1 MTPLSS
7 SLFFDRTS
15 GTMSAL
21 SARAQT
27 LQGQIASGKRLEQ
40 PSDDVAAYQQL
51 RGLAVASADDVAVS
65 ANVGFAQAKLSTAD
79 TTLTAMTA
87 QLQHATELAT
97 QARSGTMT
105 DSARQAIAAELGG
118 IAESLTGLANT
129 RDASGQA
136 LFGGAGSG
144 AAVVAKADGTHTLA
158 TGTTASIPIGEGD
171 RIVPGENATAV
182 LGLPGGRNA
191 IDMLAALS
199 LALKTGGDTSSALG
213 GALDDLAAV
222 STQVDGVQG
231 SLGARGARLD
241 LVAAQLTTAATARE
255 TRRSALED
263 TDVTQAITDLQ
274 KTMTV
279 LQATQASFSKL
290 SSLSLFNYLK

>member
-51 RGLAVASADDVAVS
+51 RGLAVASADDAAVG
-65 ANVGFAQAKLSTAD
+65 ANVGVAQTKLSTAD
-79 TTLTAMTA
+79 TALTTMTA
-87 QLQHATELAT
+87 QLQHATELVI
-97 QARSGTMT
+97 QARSGTMN
-105 DSARQAIAAELGG
+105 DGARLAIAAELGG
-118 IAESLTGLANT
+118 IAESLAGLANT
-129 RDASGQA
+129 RDATGQA
-136 LFGGAGSG
+136 LFGGADTG
-144 AAVVAKADGTHTLA
+144 AAVVANADGTHTLA
-158 TGTTASIPIGEGD
+158 TSTTPSIPIGGGD
-171 RIVPGENATAV
+171 RVVPGENSTAV
-182 LGLPGGRNA
+182 LGLSRGRNA

-199 LALKTGGDTSSALG
+199 DALKAGGDTRSALG
-213 GALDDLAAV
+213 DALDDLGAV
-222 STQVDGVQG
+222 STQVGDVQG

-241 LVAAQLTTAATARE
+241 LVSAQLATTVTARE